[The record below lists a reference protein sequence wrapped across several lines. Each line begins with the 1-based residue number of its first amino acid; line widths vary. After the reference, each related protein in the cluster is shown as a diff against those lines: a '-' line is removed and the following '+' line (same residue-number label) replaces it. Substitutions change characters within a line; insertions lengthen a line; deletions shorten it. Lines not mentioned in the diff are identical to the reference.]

1 MQRHVS
7 YKMSKENRMASLMAN
22 IMNYLNVSFYEGC
35 FTYYHEQARLELNQ
49 IAEAAAIKETDPSLE
64 DCILFRENIIILQ
77 NVIDTDD
84 PTFHSYMHEL
94 SSLIESYKRN
104 SHIMMEVKG
113 GTPLSSLEENASNV
127 WWDGEL
133 GPEDLLAIEQEEQMY
148 QELNQEREE
157 EWWESEDLLRLE
169 REEWTERIRWDMRD
183 D

>member
-1 MQRHVS
+1 MT
-7 YKMSKENRMASLMAN
+7 KENRMAFLMAN

-49 IAEAAAIKETDPSLE
+49 IAEAVAIKETEPSLE

-77 NVIDTDD
+77 SVIDTDD

-104 SHIMMEVKG
+104 SHVF
-113 GTPLSSLEENASNV
+113 PSLEENASNV

-169 REEWTERIRWDMRD
+169 RQEHTERIRWDMHD
-183 D
+183 DDD